1 MKLRT
6 PVLAIHSLK
15 TILPG
20 AFLAIIIAMTLL
32 TFGAIGAVRGAYL
45 ELASMQSVQR
55 GIVSLRSLA
64 SNLMAATD
72 NYLQTGNETYKDEIF
87 EIKGRFN
94 ALLLDLERMVGPGY
108 RLEIRDIRATQD
120 TFMQLSYEVSE
131 ELAAGIE
138 RIYIDRRRAELRRYM
153 GYVDT
158 ECGRFLDSYMR
169 QSQLSSEL
177 LGDRIE
183 QTGNAAY
190 FVSFLIAFL
199 FSLLALRI
207 ANTVADPVFALA
219 GSMGRF
225 ASGELDLPPASE
237 KGPAEIGLLA
247 RSFNSMTPKIKR
259 LVEVEREK
267 TALAEQLREEG
278 TRMLELE
285 NSMRMTELELL
296 QARINPHFI
305 FNTLASIASL
315 AQLEE
320 AGRTGRSVNSLARI
334 MRYSLTADR
343 ATATIGEEL
352 ETVRHYL
359 ALQKI
364 RFNKRLKFQVQC
376 SDAVSSW
383 CLPGLSVQPFVENA
397 IIHGIEPKESGGSIV
412 VEAFEVEAG
421 TALIRVSDDGVGFD
435 PSYLDEH
442 EADGRAHYGIAN
454 VSRRLELLYGKNAV
468 SVTSARGSGTTVEL
482 RISAATPQ
490 E

>member
-1 MKLRT
+1 M
-6 PVLAIHSLK
+6 
-15 TILPG
+15 
-20 AFLAIIIAMTLL
+20 AIIIAMTLL
-32 TFGAIGAVRGAYL
+32 TFGAIGAVRGAYM
-45 ELASMQSVQR
+45 ELAAMQSVQR
-55 GIVSLRSLA
+55 GIVSLRTLA
-64 SNLMAATD
+64 SNLLVATD
-72 NYLQTGNETYKDEIF
+72 NYLQTGNETYQEERF
-87 EIKGRFN
+87 ETGKRFD
-94 ALLLDLERMVGPGY
+94 ALLFELEKQVGPGY
-108 RLEIRDIRATQD
+108 RIEIRDIRATKD
-120 TFMQLSYEVSE
+120 TFMQLSDDAAMA
-131 ELAAGIE
+131 LASGIE
-138 RIYIDRRRAELRRYM
+138 RIYIDRLRAELRRYM
-153 GYVDT
+153 GYVDA

-183 QTGNAAY
+183 RTGNAAY
-190 FVSFLIAFL
+190 LVSFIIAFL

-225 ASGELDLPPASE
+225 ASGELELPPASE

-285 NSMRMTELELL
+285 NSMRRTELELL

-343 ATATIGEEL
+343 AAATIGEEL

-376 SDAVSSW
+376 SEAVVNW
-383 CLPGLSVQPFVENA
+383 QLPGLSVQPFVENA

-412 VEAFEVEAG
+412 VEAFEIGEG
-421 TALIRVSDDGVGFD
+421 TALIRISDDGVGFD
-435 PSYLDEH
+435 PAYLFES
-442 EADGRAHYGIAN
+442 EGDGRAHYGIAN
-454 VSRRLELLYGKNAV
+454 VSRRLELLYGKDTV
-468 SVTSARGSGTTVEL
+468 SLKSTPGTGTTVEL
-482 RISAATPQ
+482 RIGAATPQ
-490 E
+490 G

>member
-1 MKLRT
+1 MKLRA
-6 PVLAIHSLK
+6 PGLAIHSLK

-20 AFLAIIIAMTLL
+20 TFLAIIIAMTLL

-45 ELASMQSVQR
+45 ELAAMQSVQR
-55 GIVSLRSLA
+55 GIVNLRTLA
-64 SNLMAATD
+64 ANQLAAMD
-72 NYLQTGNETYKDEIF
+72 NYLQTGNEDYKEDSLET
-87 EIKGRFN
+87 KRRLG
-94 ALLLDLERMVGPGY
+94 ALLLDLQKLVGPGY
-108 RLEIRDIRATQD
+108 RLEIRDIRATHD
-120 TFMQLSYEVSE
+120 TFMQLSDEASE
-131 ELAAGIE
+131 SMAAGIE
-138 RIYIDRRRAELRRYM
+138 RIYIDRLRAELRRYM
-153 GYVDT
+153 GYVDA
-158 ECGRFLDSYMR
+158 ECGRLLDSYMR

-177 LGDRIE
+177 LGAKIE

-190 FVSFLIAFL
+190 LVSFLIAFL

-207 ANTVADPVFALA
+207 ANTVADPVFSLA

-225 ASGELDLPPASE
+225 AAGELDLPPASE

-278 TRMLELE
+278 TRLLELE

-334 MRYSLTADR
+334 MRYSLTMDR
-343 ATATIGEEL
+343 AAATIGEEL

-376 SDAVSSW
+376 SEAVANW
-383 CLPGLSVQPFVENA
+383 RLPGLSVQPFVENA

-412 VEAFEVEAG
+412 VEASELEDG
-421 TALIRVSDDGVGFD
+421 TALIRISDDGVGFD
-435 PSYLDEH
+435 PTYLFEQ

-454 VSRRLELLYGKNAV
+454 VSRRLELLYGKDTV
-468 SVTSARGSGTTVEL
+468 SVASDPGSGTTVEL
-482 RISAATPQ
+482 RIGVATRQ
-490 E
+490 G

>member
-1 MKLRT
+1 MKSRA
-6 PVLAIHSLK
+6 PGLAIHSLK

-32 TFGAIGAVRGAYL
+32 SFGAIGAVRGAYL
-45 ELASMQSVQR
+45 ELAAMQSVQR
-55 GIVSLRSLA
+55 GIVSLRTMA
-64 SNLMAATD
+64 ADLMAATD
-72 NYLQTGNETYKDEIF
+72 NYLQTGNETYKETSLAAKKLFD
-87 EIKGRFN
+87 
-94 ALLLDLERMVGPGY
+94 ALLVDLEKMVGPGY
-108 RLEIRDIRATQD
+108 RLEIRDIRATRD
-120 TFMQLSYEVSE
+120 TFMQLSQEVSE
-131 ELAAGIE
+131 DLAAGIE

-153 GYVDT
+153 GYVDA
-158 ECGRFLDSYMR
+158 ECGSFLDSYMR

-177 LGDRIE
+177 LGARVE

-190 FVSFLIAFL
+190 LVSFLIAFL

-219 GSMGRF
+219 GLMGRF
-225 ASGELDLPPASE
+225 ASGELDLPTASE

-320 AGRTGRSVNSLARI
+320 AGRTVRSVNSLARI
-334 MRYSLTADR
+334 MRYSLTADK
-343 ATATIGEEL
+343 AAATIGEEL

-383 CLPGLSVQPFVENA
+383 QLPGLSVQPFVENA
-397 IIHGIEPKESGGSIV
+397 IIHGIEPKESGGSIM
-412 VEAFEVEAG
+412 VEALEIDED
-421 TALIRVSDDGVGFD
+421 TALIRISDDGVGFD
-435 PSYLDEH
+435 PAYLYEH

-454 VSRRLELLYGKNAV
+454 VSRRLELLYGKNTVRVA
-468 SVTSARGSGTTVEL
+468 SNPGSGTSVEL

-490 E
+490 G

>member
-1 MKLRT
+1 M
-6 PVLAIHSLK
+6 
-15 TILPG
+15 
-20 AFLAIIIAMTLL
+20 AIIIAMTLL
-32 TFGAIGAVRGAYL
+32 TFGAIGAVRGAYM
-45 ELASMQSVQR
+45 ELAAMQSVQR
-55 GIVSLRSLA
+55 GIVSLRTIA
-64 SNLMAATD
+64 SNLLVATD
-72 NYLQTGNETYKDEIF
+72 NYLQTGNAAYQEE
-87 EIKGRFN
+87 RFQTGKRFD
-94 ALLLDLERMVGPGY
+94 ALLFELEKLVGPGY
-108 RLEIRDIRATQD
+108 RIEIRDIRATKD
-120 TFMQLSYEVSE
+120 TFMQLSDDATIALVS
-131 ELAAGIE
+131 GIE
-138 RIYIDRRRAELRRYM
+138 RIYIDRLRAELRRYM
-153 GYVDT
+153 GYVDA

-183 QTGNAAY
+183 RTGNAAY
-190 FVSFLIAFL
+190 LVSFIIAFL

-225 ASGELDLPPASE
+225 ASGELELPPASE

-285 NSMRMTELELL
+285 NSMRRTELELL

-343 ATATIGEEL
+343 AAATIGEEL

-376 SDAVSSW
+376 SEAVVNW
-383 CLPGLSVQPFVENA
+383 QLPGLSVQPFVENA

-412 VEAFEVEAG
+412 VEASEIGEG
-421 TALIRVSDDGVGFD
+421 TALIRISDDGVGFD
-435 PSYLDEH
+435 PAYLFES
-442 EADGRAHYGIAN
+442 EGDGRAHYGIAN
-454 VSRRLELLYGKNAV
+454 VSRRLELLYGKDTV
-468 SVTSARGSGTTVEL
+468 SVKSTPGTGTTVEL
-482 RISAATPQ
+482 RIGAATPQ
-490 E
+490 G

>member
-1 MKLRT
+1 MKLRA
-6 PVLAIHSLK
+6 PGLAIHSLK

-20 AFLAIIIAMTLL
+20 AFMAIIIAMTLL
-32 TFGAIGAVRGAYL
+32 AFGAIGAVRGAYL
-45 ELASMQSVQR
+45 ELAAMQSVQR
-55 GIVSLRSLA
+55 GIVSLRTMA
-64 SNLMAATD
+64 AELMTATD
-72 NYLQTGNETYKDEIF
+72 NYLQTGNETYKDESLTKKKLF
-87 EIKGRFN
+87 ET
-94 ALLLDLERMVGPGY
+94 LLSDLENMVGPGY
-108 RLEIRDIRATQD
+108 RLEIRDIRATHD
-120 TFMQLSYEVSE
+120 TFMQLSHEVSGD
-131 ELAAGIE
+131 LAAGIE

-158 ECGRFLDSYMR
+158 ECGSFLDSYMR

-177 LGDRIE
+177 LGARIE

-190 FVSFLIAFL
+190 LVSFLIAFL

-207 ANTVADPVFALA
+207 ANNVADPVFALA
-219 GSMGRF
+219 GSMRRF

-237 KGPAEIGLLA
+237 KGPAEIGMLA

-278 TRMLELE
+278 NRMLELE

-343 ATATIGEEL
+343 AAATIGEEL

-364 RFNKRLKFQVQC
+364 RFNK
-376 SDAVSSW
+376 
-383 CLPGLSVQPFVENA
+383 
-397 IIHGIEPKESGGSIV
+397 
-412 VEAFEVEAG
+412 
-421 TALIRVSDDGVGFD
+421 
-435 PSYLDEH
+435 
-442 EADGRAHYGIAN
+442 
-454 VSRRLELLYGKNAV
+454 
-468 SVTSARGSGTTVEL
+468 SA
-482 RISAATPQ
+482 
-490 E
+490 